1 MDHKLRDYLTDKFSE
16 FISEERKQNIEE
28 VLSNRTSF
36 LSVVIED
43 LVDPHNVNAI
53 FRTGECMG
61 VQDFHVIDNEQYF
74 HVGKGVSKGST
85 KWIDIHRHDQDD
97 FKNTGR
103 CITSLKE
110 KGYQLVVTSPAAAA
124 VSVEDIDL
132 SKPIALVLGNERDGV
147 SEEMKTKAD
156 QLISIPTFGF
166 TESFNVSV
174 AGAIL
179 IHGLVNRI
187 HKEVPRWHLDQER
200 MTQFKYEWYKKSMAR
215 PDFYYKFFVKA
226 FESEQNL

>member
-1 MDHKLRDYLTDKFSE
+1 MDYKLRDYLTDKFSE

-36 LSVVIED
+36 LTVVIED

-97 FKNTGR
+97 WRNTGR
-103 CITSLKE
+103 CITSLQE
-110 KGYQLVVTSPAAAA
+110 KGYQLVVTSPAAEA

-179 IHGLVNRI
+179 IHGLVKRI
-187 HKEVPRWHLDQER
+187 HKEVPNWHLENER
-200 MTQFKYEWYKKSMAR
+200 IAQFKYEWYKKSMAR